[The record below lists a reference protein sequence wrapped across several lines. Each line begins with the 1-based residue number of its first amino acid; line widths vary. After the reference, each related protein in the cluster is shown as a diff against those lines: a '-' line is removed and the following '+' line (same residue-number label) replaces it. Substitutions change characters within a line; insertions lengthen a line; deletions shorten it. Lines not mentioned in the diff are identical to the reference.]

1 MVSLLTGPK
10 KVYLREESL
19 CFLLMAHQLQPS
31 GPTRLHCYVSLIP
44 CCMAKLSLLFFC
56 KMVEENVVYSDITY
70 VSVLQ

>member
-19 CFLLMAHQLQPS
+19 CFLLMAQPS

-44 CCMAKLSLLFFC
+44 CCIAKLSLLFFC
-56 KMVEENVVYSDITY
+56 KMVEENVVYSDITC
-70 VSVLQ
+70 VCPPINHR